1 MAENDPAQPGSGS
14 SPGHGKQSLA
24 VVLLK
29 LCWPLPG
36 ALTGAVVG
44 FLVYFRQP
52 GLNTDTA
59 APLIFAGFWA
69 FCGLLI
75 GMACSSLAAWLIER
89 GLRRW
94 LPGKPSITASL
105 ALLCVIG
112 LCYVLHA
119 PLVARLPVLFWPA
132 LQKLP
137 AHQQV
142 VPTTSPCSQAPP
154 TERKAR
160 QAWDLECR

>member
-1 MAENDPAQPGSGS
+1 MAENDPARPGSGS
-14 SPGHGKQSLA
+14 SPGRSVA
-24 VVLLK
+24 VALLK
-29 LCWPLPG
+29 LCWPVPG
-36 ALTGAVVG
+36 ALTGAAVG
-44 FLVYFRQP
+44 FHVYIRQP

-75 GMACSSLAAWLIER
+75 GIVISSIAAWLIER

-94 LPGKPSITASL
+94 FSSSPPITAGL
-105 ALLCVIG
+105 TLLWLIG
-112 LCYVLHA
+112 SCYVLRA
-119 PLVARLPVLFWPA
+119 PLEARLPELFWPA
-132 LQKLP
+132 LHKLP
-137 AHQQV
+137 ARQQT
-142 VPTTSPCSQAPP
+142 VPTTSPCSQLPP

>member
-1 MAENDPAQPGSGS
+1 MAENDPAQPEPGSV
-14 SPGHGKQSLA
+14 PGRPKQSLA
-24 VVLLK
+24 AGFLK

-36 ALTGAVVG
+36 ALTGAAVG
-44 FLVYFRQP
+44 FHVYFRQP

-59 APLIFAGFWA
+59 APLVFAGFWA
-69 FCGLLI
+69 FCGLLVGI
-75 GMACSSLAAWLIER
+75 VGSSAAAWLIER

-94 LPGKPSITASL
+94 LPGKPLITTSL
-105 ALLCVIG
+105 TLLWLIG
-112 LCYVLHA
+112 FCYVLHA
-119 PLVARLPVLFWPA
+119 PLEARLPELFWPA

-137 AHQQV
+137 VRQQA
-142 VPTTSPCSQAPP
+142 VPPPSPCSQAAP

>member
-1 MAENDPAQPGSGS
+1 MAENDPAQPGTGS
-14 SPGHGKQSLA
+14 SPSHGKQSLT

-36 ALTGAVVG
+36 ALTGALVG

-105 ALLCVIG
+105 ALLCVIV

-132 LQKLP
+132 LHKLP
-137 AHQQV
+137 AHQQG

>member
-36 ALTGAVVG
+36 ALTGAAVG
-44 FLVYFRQP
+44 FHVYFRQP

-69 FCGLLI
+69 CCGLLI
-75 GMACSSLAAWLIER
+75 GMMCSSLAAWLIER

-94 LPGKPSITASL
+94 LPGRPTITASL
-105 ALLCVIG
+105 SLLCVIG
-112 LCYVLHA
+112 LFYVLHK
-119 PLVARLPVLFWPA
+119 PLAARLPDLFWPA
-132 LQKLP
+132 LHKLP
-137 AHQQV
+137 ARQQKI
-142 VPTTSPCSQAPP
+142 PTISPCSQLPP